1 MIAMTENT
9 HTTFV
14 SPPSGSGKSMLDTML
29 QLQGVP
35 FVAGPVH
42 TDGPK
47 EFAEAE
53 RAAHDIEACLPNLH
67 DTILD
72 ATGKSLSD
80 CDLRQLLAQLP
91 EEIREQVDDWGL
103 ADTDVREQIY
113 AHIRQHGL

>member
-1 MIAMTENT
+1 MTENT
-9 HTTFV
+9 YTTLV
-14 SPPSGSGKSMLDTML
+14 AVPSGSGKSVMDTL
-29 QLQGVP
+29 LKLQGVP

-42 TDGPK
+42 TDGPQ

-67 DTILD
+67 DMVLE

-80 CDLRQLLAQLP
+80 ADLRELVVALP
-91 EEIREQVDDWGL
+91 EEIREQIDEWGL

-113 AHIRQHGL
+113 AHLQA